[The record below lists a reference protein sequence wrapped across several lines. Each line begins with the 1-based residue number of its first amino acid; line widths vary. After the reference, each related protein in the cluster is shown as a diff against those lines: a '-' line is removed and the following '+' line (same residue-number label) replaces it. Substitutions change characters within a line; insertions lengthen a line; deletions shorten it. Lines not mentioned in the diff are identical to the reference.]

1 MDIVLIHNKKC
12 KKVCEGLRYRIYHP
26 LKISTEVCV
35 CVCFRP
41 VWVSPWWSV
50 SGSDVEGFVFE
61 ASGPTAAGRAL
72 LHTGVEQV
80 NTPHT
85 HLWFYC
91 RSERAVWWWL
101 DVTVCVRSE
110 KRIRYDHYLIPFTL
124 YELGLLYK
132 QQGDYVKATRII
144 EDAKWVHFIRVHV
157 PPEINDIA

>member
-1 MDIVLIHNKKC
+1 MVSVR
-12 KKVCEGLRYRIYHP
+12 VCVIGFIINTKP
-26 LKISTEVCV
+26 EVNAKSV
-35 CVCFRP
+35 CVCFRS

-50 SGSDVEGFVFE
+50 SGSDVKGFVFE
-61 ASGPTAAGRAL
+61 ASWPIVAGRAL
-72 LHTGVEQV
+72 LHTSVEQV

-85 HLWFYC
+85 RLWFYC

-132 QQGDYVKATRII
+132 QQGDCVKAMRFI
-144 EDAKWVHFIRVHV
+144 EDAKWVRFWNKWQRKAI
-157 PPEINDIA
+157 IAILNATKSLK